1 MNLGTD
7 VTRRQ
12 SSFFGK
18 FGKLCVLVTSALWF
32 APLPYYRRFVMLL
45 LTTSISF
52 WSIRKKISIVNNSV
66 LYFTWIQK
74 IRSIRWVVGNKAKG
88 QISKLVFQ
96 ENKAHQ
102 IFRKINISYPLI
114 RTPTCAY
121 QGVNVLF
128 FGKSAVLCFLET
140 PVLRFTLLPYYR
152 RGLPFKGANTCTKSI
167 IKRFLKYVSTG
178 KGRSI
183 ETYYRN
189 DEIW

>member
-32 APLPYYRRFVMLL
+32 ALLPYYRRFVMLL

-96 ENKAHQ
+96 ENKARQ
-102 IFRKINISYPLI
+102 IFQKTGIYFPLI
-114 RTPTCAY
+114 RITWCVSGGKKCP
-121 QGVNVLF
+121 F
-128 FGKSAVLCFLET
+128 FGKLDVICFLET
-140 PVLRFTLLPYYR
+140 PILKFALLSYYR
-152 RGLPFKGANTCTKSI
+152 QFVAIYFFKAFYHRCLTNPKYTFDNACTK
-167 IKRFLKYVSTG
+167 FMH
-178 KGRSI
+178 
-183 ETYYRN
+183 
-189 DEIW
+189 